1 MPNMQTTV
9 EKILSAND
17 TGETGG
23 HQAGLL
29 IPKDLLTLA
38 FFPHLDSSVKNPRC
52 VIDLRDA
59 AGEEWTFNFIYYNNK
74 WFGGTRNE
82 YRITCM
88 TEFIHRYSLKEGDV
102 VIFIKPIGRFYEL
115 SYRRKDE
122 PMKENPDGS
131 KVLRLTGNW
140 VVIDTDEFA

>member
-1 MPNMQTTV
+1 MQSTV
-9 EKILSAND
+9 EKVLSAND
-17 TGETGG
+17 AGETGG

-38 FFPHLDSSVKNPRC
+38 FFPNLDSTVKNPRC
-52 VIDLRDA
+52 VIDLRDS
-59 AGEEWTFNFIYYNNK
+59 AGDEWTFNFIYYNNK
-74 WFGGTRNE
+74 RFGGTRNE

-88 TEFIHRYSLKEGDV
+88 TDFIRRYSLKGGDV
-102 VIFIKPIGRFYEL
+102 VIFKKTASRFYEL
-115 SYRRKDE
+115 SYRRKDD
-122 PMKENPDGS
+122 PLKAFADGS

>member
-1 MPNMQTTV
+1 MQSTV
-9 EKILSAND
+9 EKVLSAND

-38 FFPHLDSSVKNPRC
+38 FFPRLDSTVKNPRC
-52 VIDLRDA
+52 VIDLRDS
-59 AGEEWTFNFIYYNNK
+59 AGDEWTFNFIYYNNK

-88 TEFIHRYSLKEGDV
+88 TNFIRRYSLKEGDV
-102 VIFIKPIGRFYEL
+102 VIFKKTRGRIYEL
-115 SYRRKDE
+115 SYRRKDA
-122 PMKENPDGS
+122 PIKANADGS
-131 KVLRLTGNW
+131 KVLRLTGDW